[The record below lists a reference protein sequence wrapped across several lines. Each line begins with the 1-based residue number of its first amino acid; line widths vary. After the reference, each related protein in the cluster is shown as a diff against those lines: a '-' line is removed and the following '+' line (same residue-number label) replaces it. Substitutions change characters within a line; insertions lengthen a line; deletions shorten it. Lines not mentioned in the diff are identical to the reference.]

1 MRMRLKIFCGVFVV
15 LCILEY
21 IKAQPDGNDV
31 IQMDYQKSSS
41 TSVKSMGWTEKARS
55 LISGPA
61 GQIVVNLAKEMLSRS
76 TGNSQVLSLNLTN
89 LFVLLFLKALI
100 FSAGLLG
107 TGHWGG
113 GGGYFG
119 RGRSAESIYRSF
131 SDTMISILGHIKEDL
146 KAINLQHKQVE
157 HMSLEE
163 KQFYQFKLHD
173 DDNNDMLDGLEI
185 LHSAN
190 QHENTFHR
198 IDRDKYYDAT
208 EYELQH
214 IVDII
219 DTFMKEADLDDDG
232 FINYQEYSSALNRVE
247 LDVNPEQPLLD
258 DH

>member
-119 RGRSAESIYRSF
+119 RGRSAEKSFLEYEEVPLMLGYLASEGSGQKGCLYRAACLAPYSAL
-131 SDTMISILGHIKEDL
+131 DYAKAGHAVLKGSEIFNPDL
-146 KAINLQHKQVE
+146 K
-157 HMSLEE
+157 
-163 KQFYQFKLHD
+163 HD
-173 DDNNDMLDGLEI
+173 FHYNHILKGLERAAMEGI
-185 LHSAN
+185 ENVPCEMVYPCSSWLSINPSA
-190 QHENTFHR
+190 
-198 IDRDKYYDAT
+198 K
-208 EYELQH
+208 
-214 IVDII
+214 
-219 DTFMKEADLDDDG
+219 
-232 FINYQEYSSALNRVE
+232 
-247 LDVNPEQPLLD
+247 
-258 DH
+258 